1 MAKTTTKH
9 LPHLDGWRGLAILF
23 LLAGHFFPV
32 RGINLGGLGVN
43 FFFVLSG
50 LLMGRILFLEGVSI
64 PTFYRRRIARI
75 FPLVYFFLSTIV
87 LWYLIR
93 GMPVAWSEVLAAA
106 SFLNNYIRNGSS
118 NSPMPFGHI
127 WSLCVEEHA
136 YVVLALVAL
145 GVRAGWFRAQ
155 AAIGAALLGMIAL
168 GLAYSLSYHGPDLY
182 HERWLR
188 SEVSGF
194 GIFVSVFLL
203 LAFHGRG
210 PRAVSWAVIAA
221 LVAFGLVMHWWWFA
235 PPARTFLGVT
245 ALAAAVNLLE
255 RAPGWV
261 RALLSLRALR
271 QLGIWSFSI
280 YVWQQ
285 PFYMAVEAGGMHPAA
300 GIGCALLAGVVSFY
314 LVEQPARSWL
324 NRRWRESTT
333 RSSAPQACSIDST
346 LQVATAGQVQI
357 RWN

>member
-1 MAKTTTKH
+1 MANTNLKH

-50 LLMGRILFLEGVSI
+50 LLMGRILFLDAVPI

-75 FPLVYFFLSTIV
+75 FPLVYFFLASIV
-87 LWYLIR
+87 LWYLTQ
-93 GMPVAWSEVLAAA
+93 GMSVDWAEVLAAA
-106 SFLNNYIRNGSS
+106 SFVNNYIRDGSS
-118 NSPMPFGHI
+118 TSPMPFGHI

-145 GVRAGWFRAQ
+145 GARAGRFRPQ
-155 AAIGAALLGMIAL
+155 AAIGAALVAMIAI
-168 GLAYSLSYHGPDLY
+168 GFAYSLSYHGPDLY
-182 HERWLR
+182 HERWLG

-203 LAFHGRG
+203 LHFHARA
-210 PRAVSWAVIAA
+210 PRPVHWIVIAA
-221 LVAFGLVMHWWWFA
+221 LVGFGLAMHWWRVA

-245 ALAAAVNLLE
+245 ALATAVNLLQ

-261 RALLSLRALR
+261 RALLSFRALR

-285 PFYMAVEAGGMHPAA
+285 PFYMAVDAQRMSALA
-300 GIGCALLAGVVSFY
+300 GIGCALLAGIASFY
-314 LVEQPARSWL
+314 LVERPARSWL
-324 NRRWRESTT
+324 NRKWRGVTP
-333 RSSAPQACSIDST
+333 SALDQPERIA
-346 LQVATAGQVQI
+346 A
-357 RWN
+357 R